1 MSKFIAFD
9 IGASPDRTIVGTL
22 ENNVI
27 RLDEIY
33 NNKVLKK

>member
-1 MSKFIAFD
+1 MSKFIVFD
-9 IGASPDRTIVGTL
+9 IGASSGRTIVGTL